1 MLQVRQAC
9 AICNLGVINNSSIFK
24 HNNYTLYKV
33 SLGVNL
39 NNESKTEEMVE
50 VLDVLH
56 TYVPTTTSAYTYEHP
71 DTEEEET
78 LNVHRF
84 NHVLV
89 GGDQLTVSR
98 IRSAQQIRKNSN
110 DLEERLEGLVPFI
123 QDWHSKLCF
132 MQVD

>member
-1 MLQVRQAC
+1 M
-9 AICNLGVINNSSIFK
+9 
-24 HNNYTLYKV
+24 

-39 NNESKTEEMVE
+39 KNENKTEEMVE